1 VDPYAQALVM
11 GIVQGLTEFLPISSS
26 GHLILL
32 PSLLG
37 WDDPF
42 IESLAFSVMLH
53 LGTLLA
59 LIGYFARDLL
69 GLIPAAIGLVRE
81 RRIGDDPERRLVRN
95 LALATLPAAV
105 LGYLLND
112 LVESTV
118 RQPLVVALL
127 LVVGA
132 GILWLA
138 DRTSRR
144 TAGLDAISSRGAI
157 SIGIAQALALLPG
170 VSRSGISIAMGLAI
184 GLEREAAARFSFLMA
199 TPIIAGAGLFELRR
213 LVAGGEV
220 TGTELGVV
228 AVGFL
233 AALLSGLIAIRF
245 MLGYL
250 RRHGLGIFVAYRLV
264 LAVIVVVS
272 LGLG

>member
-53 LGTLLA
+53 LGTLHA
-59 LIGYFARDLL
+59 HIGYFARDLL

-118 RQPLVVALL
+118 RQPFVVALL

-233 AALLSGLIAIRF
+233 AALLSGLF
-245 MLGYL
+245 G
-250 RRHGLGIFVAYRLV
+250 GTGSGSSSPTGS
-264 LAVIVVVS
+264 S
-272 LGLG
+272 LP